1 MTLRITVEEKPDMTV
16 LKLEGRVVGIGTT
29 EFQRAWESLAASL
42 GSRKLRVDLCGVTHM
57 DADGTR
63 VLADIHK
70 KTNADF
76 LADTPMNKYF
86 VHEAKRRGGGHF
98 KEGA

>member
-1 MTLRITVEEKPDMTV
+1 MTLRITVQEDPDVTT
-16 LKLEGRVVGIGTT
+16 LKLEGRVVGPWTR
-29 EFQRAWESLAASL
+29 EFQQAWESVAASL
-42 GSRKLRVDLCGVTHM
+42 GPRRLVVDLCGVTHM

-63 VLADIHK
+63 VLSEIHK

-86 VHEAKRRGGGHF
+86 VQEAKRRSGGNF
-98 KEGA
+98 KEGV

>member
-1 MTLRITVEEKPDMTV
+1 MTLRITVQEDAGMTT
-16 LKLEGRVVGIGTT
+16 LKLEGRVVGPSTR
-29 EFQRAWESLAASL
+29 EFQRAWESVAASL
-42 GSRKLRVDLCGVTHM
+42 GPRRLLVDLCGVTHM

-63 VLADIHK
+63 VLAEIHQ

-86 VHEAKRRGGGHF
+86 VQQAKRRGGGNF
-98 KEGA
+98 KEGV

>member
-1 MTLRITVEEKPDMTV
+1 
-16 LKLEGRVVGIGTT
+16 VGAWTR
-29 EFQRAWESLAASL
+29 EFQRAWESVAASL
-42 GSRKLRVDLCGVTHM
+42 GPRKLLVDLCGVTHM

-63 VLADIHK
+63 VLAEIHK
-70 KTNADF
+70 QTNADF

-86 VHEAKRRGGGHF
+86 AEEARRRGGGTS